1 MSTEFI
7 SFLFRFQ
14 YETVLRAWW
23 NDVFFIIRHAHGT
36 PVYKG
41 HYVI

>member
-1 MSTEFI
+1 MSTEFM

-14 YETVLRAWW
+14 YETVFRAWW
-23 NDVFFIIRHAHGT
+23 NNVFFMIRHAHGT

-41 HYVI
+41 IM

>member
-23 NDVFFIIRHAHGT
+23 NNVFFMVRHAHGT